1 MQMGYSKDEV
11 VARLKRLATEI
22 FESTAKQVKEE

>member
-11 VARLKRLATEI
+11 VARLKHLAPEI
-22 FESTAKQVKEE
+22 FESTDKQVKEE